1 MLIYLIDKKTNK
13 KVKLVDFNL
22 ITKEEEEYF
31 KLNYLTYELIN
42 GVDPTT
48 KFIKPKYVNNT
59 WVEGAT
65 DEEIKAWQ
73 EENKV
78 EEKEA
83 NEQEKL
89 NAQLLM
95 ENAEI
100 KKQLTEQ
107 QELTAS
113 LLLQIAQ
120 LGGNSNV

>member
-1 MLIYLIDKKTNK
+1 MLVYLIDKNNSTI
-13 KVKLVDFNL
+13 VGLVDFNL
-22 ITKEEEEYF
+22 LTEQQRVDYNT
-31 KLNYLTYELIN
+31 NYITYELIN
-42 GVDPTT
+42 GIDPTT
-48 KFIKPKYVNNT
+48 KFIKPKYIKNT
-59 WVEGAT
+59 WVECAT
-65 DEEIKAWQ
+65 DEEIKALQ

-83 NEQEKL
+83 TEQEKL

>member
-73 EENKV
+73 EENKHIENT
-78 EEKEA
+78 EE
-83 NEQEKL
+83 NLTDKL
-89 NAQLLM
+89 ILDSINMQMQIDSL
-95 ENAEI
+95 I
-100 KKQLTEQ
+100 Q
-107 QELTAS
+107 AS
-113 LLLQIAQ
+113 L
-120 LGGNSNV
+120 GGI